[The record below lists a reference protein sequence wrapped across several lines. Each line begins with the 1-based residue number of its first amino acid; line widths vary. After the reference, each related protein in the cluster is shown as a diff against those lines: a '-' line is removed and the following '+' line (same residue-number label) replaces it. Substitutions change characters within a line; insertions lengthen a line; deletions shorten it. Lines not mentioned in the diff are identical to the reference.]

1 MTHNRKTLNTGFNTY
16 AVEEGRSILINRMRE
31 MFLLKGFAVS
41 ETELGGYP
49 SFDLI
54 ARKEERRF
62 IVKILQNIDTFRES
76 SAVELIRLAN
86 LVTASPFVVGDRAS
100 SGKLEPGVVYYRHS
114 VPILSS
120 ETLSQYLDGDG
131 LFISSGP
138 GGYYVSIDG
147 HKLRSA
153 RERLGYSIGYLSN
166 RVGVS
171 RRSISLYESGS
182 AVSVDIFLKLEEMLD
197 CDLRKFLNLTE
208 VCNNLQA
215 RGVEESMDD
224 FFREV
229 FEIMSGRGFEM
240 QGVKRTPFDA
250 VAKERI
256 EDVFLVGLLEDIA
269 VKNERVRA
277 IRHLADIF
285 GNQSFVISKN
295 STTKENYGGCP
306 VLNMSEIKEAAD
318 GSDINRL
325 IEKRKSVA

>member
-1 MTHNRKTLNTGFNTY
+1 M
-16 AVEEGRSILINRMRE
+16 EEGRGILINRMRE

-54 ARKEERRF
+54 ARREDKRF

-76 SAVELIRLAN
+76 SAMELIRLSN
-86 LVTASPFVVGDRAS
+86 LVSASPFVVGDRAS

-120 ETLSQYLDGDG
+120 ETLNEYLDGDG

-147 HKLRSA
+147 QKLRSA
-153 RERLGYSIGYLSN
+153 REQLGYSIGYLSN
-166 RVGVS
+166 KVGVS

-182 AVSVDIFLKLEEMLD
+182 AVSVDIFLKLEELLD
-197 CDLRKFLNLTE
+197 CDLRKFLNLME
-208 VCNNLQA
+208 MCSNLDVKE
-215 RGVEESMDD
+215 GDELLDG

-240 QGVKRTPFDA
+240 KGVKRTPFDA
-250 VAKERI
+250 VAKERLD
-256 EDVFLVGLLEDIA
+256 DVFLVGLLEDIA
-269 VKNERVRA
+269 IKNERVRA
-277 IRHLADIF
+277 IRHLADVF
-285 GNQSFVISKN
+285 GNQSFVISKTHT
-295 STTKENYGGCP
+295 SRENYGGCP
-306 VLNMSEIKEAAD
+306 VLNLSEIRDSAD